1 MKKVIVISGPTGI
14 GKSKIAFNTSK
25 KLQKDNIK
33 NEIILCDSIQIY
45 KEVDLLANKPPK
57 EYITQSSYNLLSTY
71 SLKNPIH
78 ASNYA
83 IESRKLINKFLDEGK
98 VPILEGG
105 NGFYLKM
112 LETGQGKVYTDEEQE
127 KINESRAIA
136 KAIINHDNDFETTS
150 CRLMK
155 LDKSIPEDKIYKND
169 QYRLEKRLADSIM
182 LGDNA
187 YKIITEREEKAKITN
202 KIDAHLYKFFIVRD
216 LNELD
221 KILLKR
227 TIELIEKGLI
237 LEVIDLIEKD
247 LIPHNFN
254 SIENPI
260 KNIYGIKQSLDLLL
274 RIKKLLNKMDLYIK
288 AFGKDGH
295 KLSNERNN
303 AYKIYFKFVKE
314 YTISNLQYTRQQIKW
329 FKNTENKSCIMKL
342 DSNNSSEHIEDSIIN
357 LYNGSH
363 DEYKRILKKTNE
375 DFNAER
381 QQISVEKGEFPIEE
395 KIVRANFRNLN
406 FIETL
411 QRTSKILNFLNDYEI
426 KRGFSEEKNDSNIPL
441 EAIKKYLV

>member
-14 GKSKIAFNTSK
+14 GKSKIAFNISK
-25 KLQKDNIK
+25 KLQKESIK

-57 EYITQSSYNLLSTY
+57 DYLSQSSYNLISTY

-105 NGFYLKM
+105 SGFYLKM
-112 LETGQGKVYTDEEQE
+112 LESGQGKVYTDEEQD

-136 KAIINHDNDFETTS
+136 RAIINHDSDFDTTS
-150 CRLMK
+150 SRLMK
-155 LDKSIPEDKIYKND
+155 LDQSLPADKISKND
-169 QYRLEKRLADSIM
+169 QYRLEKRLADYIL

-187 YKIITEREEKAKITN
+187 YNIITEREQKAKMSN
-202 KIDAHLYKFFIVRD
+202 KIDADFYKFFIVRD

-221 KILLKR
+221 KLLLNR
-227 TIELIEKGLI
+227 TIDLLEKGLI

-247 LIPHNFN
+247 LIPYNFN

-260 KNIYGIKQSLDLLL
+260 KNIYGIKQSLNLLL
-274 RIKKLLNKMDLYIK
+274 RVKKLLNKMDLYIK

-314 YTISNLQYTRQQIKW
+314 YTISNHQYTRQQIKW
-329 FKNTENKSCIMKL
+329 FKNTENKSCILKL
-342 DSNNSSEHIEDSIIN
+342 GPNNSSEDIEDSIIN
-357 LYNGSH
+357 ISNSSYE
-363 DEYKRILKKTNE
+363 EYKRILKKTNDE
-375 DFNAER
+375 FNAER
-381 QQISVEKGEFPIEE
+381 QQISVEKGEFPFEE
-395 KIVRANFRNLN
+395 QIVRKNFRNLN

-411 QRTSKILNFLNDYEI
+411 QRTSKITNFLNEYEN
-426 KRGFSEEKNDSNIPL
+426 KGGFSEEKNDSNIPL